1 MEHVHF
7 KHPELYN
14 SMTNGTVFMT
24 SLRHPL
30 SRVKSH
36 LNYVAAYYG
45 MKNESQNDAIER
57 FLNKSNESSP
67 FISSFVDTGV
77 KFVSVPKK
85 LHNNPKELEQ
95 FVEQELGKLFPIV
108 SITEHFDES
117 LILMRRKLCWDLK
130 DILYFALKPG
140 NYTYKTK
147 ETSAETLQKHRK
159 MMVSYLYILS
169 RVLFCDI
176 DYSSILPFVHS
187 CVHNM

>member
-7 KHPELYN
+7 KSNELNN
-14 SMTNGTVFMT
+14 SMANDTVFMT
-24 SLRHPL
+24 SFRHPL
-30 SRVKSH
+30 SRLKSH

-45 MKNESQNDAIER
+45 MKNESQNDPIER
-57 FLNKSNESSP
+57 FLNKSNKSSP

-85 LHNNPKELEQ
+85 LHNRPKELEE
-95 FVEQELGKLFPIV
+95 FVEQELGRLFQIV

-130 DILYFALKPG
+130 DILYFTLKPG

-147 ETSAETLQKHRK
+147 ETPTETLQKHRK
-159 MMVSYLYILS
+159 MMVSHLHMHSSFI
-169 RVLFCDI
+169 FGDI
-176 DYSSILPFVHS
+176 EHS
-187 CVHNM
+187 